1 MLEFHDVPHDEDHDD
16 GHDDDVM
23 VRAEVHIRYGVAEG
37 EGLHTTNP
45 VHVHVVGVLHREDQW
60 VLPKVSH
67 SLRPMGQHNW
77 GQDVDDEH
85 DAMVPM
91 EVGRHNE
98 DQGDEQALMEAGLHN
113 VGLDGEGD
121 AQVPLV
127 VEPHNVG
134 LGDVQVPME

>member
-37 EGLHTTNP
+37 VGLHTTNP

-60 VLPKVSH
+60 VLPKVSR
-67 SLRPMGQHNW
+67 SLRPMGQHSW
-77 GQDVDDEH
+77 GQDVGDED

-91 EVGRHNE
+91 EAGRHNE
-98 DQGDEQALMEAGLHN
+98 DQDDEQAL
-113 VGLDGEGD
+113 
-121 AQVPLV
+121 
-127 VEPHNVG
+127 
-134 LGDVQVPME
+134 